1 MKITEYIQDQWIA
14 IWISVLTFFFTGLFL
29 LIMGTQLPVIIAV
42 ESLFFLGFFLCG
54 AWDCFRKKG
63 YYDQVERILDQL
75 EEKNYLSEL
84 LTVPSFYDGKLLYEI
99 LVKDEKYLNDIIAR
113 QQQEMIDYKDYIQTW
128 SHEIKTPIAVERLIM
143 ENHKSP
149 VMSSLEE
156 EVGKIEAYVE
166 QMLYYSKSGSLEAD
180 YLVQPVNVK
189 RLIMGAITKNRKM
202 MIESSV
208 FPKFGDLEYEILTD
222 PKWMEFIFGQLI
234 TNSVKYRDL
243 EKKSWISFDAREEE
257 GGMLAITVS
266 DNGIG
271 IPSQDV
277 PRVFRKGFTG
287 ENGHTHQKST
297 GMGLY
302 LCKNLCDK
310 MDIRLELNSEW
321 GNGTSFTFHMK
332 RSR

>member
-1 MKITEYIQDQWIA
+1 MKITEYIRDQWIA
-14 IWISVLTFFFTGLFL
+14 IWISALTFFFTGLFL
-29 LIMGTQLPVIIAV
+29 FIMGTQLPVIVTV
-42 ESLFFLGFFLCG
+42 ESLFFLGFFLCEV
-54 AWDCFRKKG
+54 WDCFRKKG
-63 YYDQVERILDQL
+63 YYDQVERVLAQL

-84 LTVPSFYDGKLLYEI
+84 LTVPSFYDGKLLYGI
-99 LVKDEKYLNDIIAR
+99 LKKDEKYLNDIIAR

-189 RLIMGAITKNRKM
+189 RLIMDAISKNRKM

-208 FPKFGDLEYEILTD
+208 FPKFGNLDYEILTD

-243 EKKSWISFDAREEE
+243 GEKSWISFDAREED
-257 GGMLAITVS
+257 GRMLAITIS

-287 ENGHTHQKST
+287 ENGRTHQKST

-310 MDIRLELNSEW
+310 MDIRLELDSEW
-321 GNGTSFTFHMK
+321 GKGTSFTFHMK

>member
-1 MKITEYIQDQWIA
+1 
-14 IWISVLTFFFTGLFL
+14 
-29 LIMGTQLPVIIAV
+29 MGTQLPVIIAV

>member
-1 MKITEYIQDQWIA
+1 MKISEYIRDQWIA
-14 IWISVLTFFFTGLFL
+14 IWISALTAFFTGQFLF
-29 LIMGTQLPVIIAV
+29 IMGTRLPVIIAV
-42 ESLFFLGFFLCG
+42 ESLFLLGIFLCG
-54 AWDCFRKKG
+54 AWDCFRKKR
-63 YYDQVERILDQL
+63 YYDQVERVWEQL
-75 EEKNYLSEL
+75 EEKNYLSEIL
-84 LTVPSFYDGKLLYEI
+84 SIPSFYDGKLLYKI
-99 LVKDEKYLNDIIAR
+99 LKRDEKFLNDIIAR
-113 QQQEMIDYKDYIQTW
+113 QQLEMIEYKDYIQTW

-180 YLVQPVNVK
+180 YLIQSVNLK
-189 RLIMGAITKNRKM
+189 HLIMGAVSKNRKM
-202 MIESSV
+202 MVESSV
-208 FPKFGDLEYEILTD
+208 LPKFGELDYEILTD
-222 PKWMEFIFGQLI
+222 IKWMDFIFGQLI
-234 TNSVKYRDL
+234 TNSVKYRDTG
-243 EKKSWISFDAREEE
+243 KKSWIYFSAREED
-257 GGMLAITVS
+257 GGMLVVTVS

-271 IPSQDV
+271 IPEQDV

-310 MDIRLELNSEW
+310 MDIRLEIASEW
-321 GNGTSFTFHMK
+321 GKGSSFTFHMK